1 MASLHLELRAD
12 WWWLVIVVLAI
23 VALNTWYYAS
33 HRALLSAWQRGVLVV
48 LRSIG
53 LGCLV
58 LALFMPVARLF
69 SSHNQN
75 PRVAVLVD
83 NSASMGFHDGRG
95 DRAEQLYRVLQQL
108 EDAIPSNATM
118 AIRFARSVEML
129 PALVRDSFR
138 LNDGATNLELPF
150 TFLGE
155 RRLDNIQAVVLV
167 TDGAYNTGN
176 MPVYAAE
183 NFGKPVFAIGI
194 GDTAAPRDIAVT
206 SIVTNER
213 GFKGVELPVQVTIT
227 ADGFDRNVDLILLDG
242 GIEVARQRVQ
252 LTSSQRFYRTMLSF
266 TPTTEGV
273 RKLTARIEPVDGE
286 YTTRNNAISE
296 FVTILP
302 NERRI
307 ILIAGAPSPDV
318 SLLSEVISADPS
330 IRLRSFIQKF
340 GAEFYSAPP
349 TAADLRAAE
358 SIVLVG
364 FPVSSSPDE
373 LIALIADE
381 VRRGKP
387 VLFIASSTIDQ
398 RKLARLESILPFSIE
413 RWGNAEM
420 LVTASLTDR
429 GAQHALVHSDD
440 SRQTAVNVWN
450 NLPPIFRP
458 EAFVVP
464 KPGSEVLATIKVGTT
479 ALDEPLLLARAS
491 GGSRSVAVLGYGLY
505 RWKLLGEGIERARGK
520 QPSSVLNAFI
530 ANALRW
536 LSSDENTKKVRIRT
550 SKRHYVSGEPVEF
563 IADVQ
568 DDALRP
574 IEDATV
580 SITVRRSDRQF
591 EVVLQSVGNGRYLG
605 TVAALAGGD
614 YSFTGTVFRGS
625 QRYGSDEGRFTVGE
639 IPLEYQNLR
648 MNAELLR
655 VIAERTGGEFVPVD
669 QFNAATL
676 WQKIVQLPG
685 FRPMVVTATRTVAV
699 WNSWILL
706 ALAIAAFGAEWYL
719 RKLFGVV

>member
-1 MASLHLELRAD
+1 MESLHLELRAE
-12 WWWLVIVVLAI
+12 WWWLVVVGLAI
-23 VALNTWYYAS
+23 VALSKWYYAS
-33 HRALLSAWQRGVLVV
+33 HRSLLSSWQRAVLVV
-48 LRSIG
+48 MRSIG

-69 SSHNQN
+69 SSHTEN

-83 NSASMGFHDGRG
+83 NSASMSFRDGQGERSLH
-95 DRAEQLYRVLQQL
+95 LYHILQQL
-108 EDAIPSNATM
+108 GDLIPSHASL
-118 AIRFARSVEML
+118 AVRFGRSVEVL

-150 TFLGE
+150 TFLAE
-155 RRLDNIQAVVLV
+155 RRSDNVQAVIVV
-167 TDGAYNTGN
+167 TDGAYNTGS

-194 GDTAAPRDIAVT
+194 GDTAAPKDIAVT

-213 GFKGVELPVQVTIT
+213 GFKGVELPVQVTII
-227 ADGFDRNVDLILLDG
+227 ADGFDRDANLMLLDG
-242 GIEVARQRVQ
+242 GVEVARQRVQ
-252 LTSSQRFYRTMLSF
+252 LSSGQRLYRTTLSF

-273 RKLTARIEPVDGE
+273 RKLTARVEPLDGE
-286 YTTRNNAISE
+286 YTTQNNTLSE

-307 ILIAGAPSPDV
+307 VLIAGAPSPDV
-318 SLLSEVISADPS
+318 ALLSEVISADPS

-340 GAEFYSAPP
+340 GAQFYGAAP

-364 FPVSSSPDE
+364 FPLSSSPDE

-381 VRRGKP
+381 ARRGKP
-387 VLFIASSTIDQ
+387 ILFIASSSIDP
-398 RKLARLESILPFSIE
+398 RKIARLESILPFSVE
-413 RWGNAEM
+413 RWGSAEM
-420 LVTASLTDR
+420 LVIASLTDR
-429 GAQHALVHSDD
+429 GMQHALIQIGDGPD
-440 SRQTAVNVWN
+440 AAVNAWN

-458 EAFVVP
+458 EAFVTP

-479 ALDEPLLLARAS
+479 ALDEPLVLARAS

-520 QPSSVLNAFI
+520 QPPSVLNAFVT
-530 ANALRW
+530 NTLRW
-536 LSSDENTKKVRIRT
+536 LTSDESSKKVRIRT

-568 DDALRP
+568 DEALRP

-580 SITVRRSDRQF
+580 TIAVRRSDRQF
-591 EVVLQSVGNGRYLG
+591 DVGLQSIGNGRYIG
-605 TVAALAGGD
+605 TLAALAGGD
-614 YSFTGTVFRGS
+614 YSFTGKVLRGS
-625 QRYGSDEGRFTVGE
+625 QLYGTDEGRFTVGE

-648 MNAELLR
+648 MNAELIRAL
-655 VIAERTGGEFVPVD
+655 AERTGGAFVPADRLDV
-669 QFNAATL
+669 ATL
-676 WQKIVQLPG
+676 WQRIVHLPG
-685 FRPMVVTATRTVAV
+685 FRPIVVTEARTIAI

-706 ALAIAAFGAEWYL
+706 ALAIAAFAAEWYL
-719 RKLFGVV
+719 RKRFGAV